1 MHTGYGR
8 CWNVDALGSRY
19 VLSSV
24 KFLFTLS
31 VTGTGTGTWTGTG
44 GFHKLTTLTIMPI
57 LASEASLCEKKSSDK
72 MLPPVG
78 IEPKP
83 FITSDSKSD
92 TILSTCAAY
101 EILKLL
107 LMHHLIFGLG

>member
-1 MHTGYGR
+1 M
-8 CWNVDALGSRY
+8 
-19 VLSSV
+19 
-24 KFLFTLS
+24 K
-31 VTGTGTGTWTGTG
+31 
-44 GFHKLTTLTIMPI
+44 
-57 LASEASLCEKKSSDK
+57 KKSSDK

>member
-24 KFLFTLS
+24 KFFFTLS

-57 LASEASLCEKKSSDK
+57 LALDASLCEKKLQRQNVTPSGNRTQAFHN
-72 MLPPVG
+72 L
-78 IEPKP
+78 
-83 FITSDSKSD
+83 
-92 TILSTCAAY
+92 
-101 EILKLL
+101 
-107 LMHHLIFGLG
+107 